1 MRYILALLFSVIIL
15 FNVNAKIPSFMNKNP
30 KEGLWEALEYY
41 KIHHKE
47 IVYAQAILETGW
59 FKSINHHN
67 NLFGLR
73 GKHYYTYKHWSES
86 IKAYKEKIQSRYKQ
100 GEDYYQFLIR
110 IRYASNPNYINVL
123 KSIVRSK
130 PWIKKQQTESI
141 IRITQLPLL

>member
-1 MRYILALLFSVIIL
+1 
-15 FNVNAKIPSFMNKNP
+15 MNKNL

-110 IRYASNPNYINVL
+110 IHYASNPNYINVL

-130 PWIKKQQTESI
+130 PWIKK
-141 IRITQLPLL
+141 